1 MKSWWQVCLAWLGV
15 ESNTTSHHEKWI
27 SALGGGL
34 GIAAVYGLSHWA
46 LDGMAA
52 GLMVASMGAS
62 AVLLFAVPHGTLS
75 QPWPVIGGH
84 LVSGLVGVTCY
95 LWLGN
100 SLLAA
105 GVAVGIAIGAMAYLR
120 CIHPPGGATAL
131 AAVIG
136 GPALHSLG
144 YGYLL
149 TPVALNLVAII
160 AVALVFNNLF
170 HWRRYPVA
178 FMTLRKSEPSRPHL
192 ALSHEDFAAAMHS
205 LDTYVDVS
213 SEELAQLF
221 DRAWE
226 HARAADQQP
235 LTLTRGHY
243 YSNGEVGERWCV
255 RQVFDLAQE
264 DTDNPRARLIYRAVA
279 GAREEQTGMCRVD
292 EFRRWARFRVVKQGE
307 RWVKVS

>member
-1 MKSWWQVCLAWLGV
+1 MKSWLQACLGVLGV
-15 ESNTTSHHEKWI
+15 EANTTSHHEKWI
-27 SALGGGL
+27 SAVGGGL

-75 QPWPVIGGH
+75 QPWAVVVGH
-84 LVSGLVGVTCY
+84 CVSGFIGVSCY

-100 SLLAA
+100 SLLSAA
-105 GVAVGIAIGAMAYLR
+105 VAVGLAVGAMAYLR

-136 GPALHSLG
+136 GPAVHNLG

-149 TPVALNLVAII
+149 TPVGLNLIAIL
-160 AVALVFNNLF
+160 AVALLFNNLF

-178 FMTLRKSEPSRPHL
+178 LMKPRASATDRPHL
-192 ALSHEDFAAAMHS
+192 ALSHEDFAAAMHA

-213 SEELAQLF
+213 SEELAELF

-226 HARAADQQP
+226 HARAADMQA
-235 LTLTRGHY
+235 LRLTRGHY
-243 YSNGEVGERWCV
+243 YSNGEVGAKWCV
-255 RQVFDLAQE
+255 RQVFDLAE
-264 DTDNPRARLIYRAVA
+264 DDADSPRARLIYRAVA

-292 EFRRWARFRVVKQGE
+292 EFRRWAKFRVTKQGE
-307 RWVKVS
+307 RWIKAT